1 MFCEK
6 ITFDDVYSFNMG
18 MVIGVWL
25 TLMIIG
31 VCIAFFQPPQEDE
44 KKIYTYRQNQFY
56 ECSALKEG
64 LILCRLKH

>member
-6 ITFDDVYSFNMG
+6 ITFDDVESFNMG

-31 VCIAFFQPPQEDE
+31 VCIAYFQPLQEAE
-44 KKIYTYRQNQFY
+44 EKIYTYRQGQFY

-64 LILCRLKH
+64 LILCQLKH